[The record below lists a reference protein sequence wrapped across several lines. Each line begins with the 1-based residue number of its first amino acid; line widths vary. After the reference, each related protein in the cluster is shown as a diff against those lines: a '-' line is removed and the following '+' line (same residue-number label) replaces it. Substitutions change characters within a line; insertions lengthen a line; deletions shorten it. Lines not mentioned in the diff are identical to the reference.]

1 MELAGEEDPIT
12 IEGQEGILQL
22 VERLEVKRIGHTD
35 RRAMI
40 AVTPRHLVAIF
51 DEDYTGVIAIDPLP
65 DLPILALE
73 V

>member
-1 MELAGEEDPIT
+1 MELAGEEDSIA

-22 VERLEVKRIGHTD
+22 VECLEVKRIGHTD
-35 RRAMI
+35 RRAMV
-40 AVTPRHLVAIF
+40 AVAPRHIVTIF
-51 DEDYTGVIAIDPLP
+51 DKDDTGVIAIDPLP